1 MDSKSSTPVNM
12 PLDNISVSPPS
23 IQRTSALYFMDRE
36 REEAEAKEK
45 AKEKRQTNEHDGQ
58 FIPPESSQ
66 QSGIPYVRQTCDSLS
81 GPPILQFPDYDDAPL
96 RRERGSDYGLF
107 TDDFKHDL
115 NNYLHFAT
123 SKDLFELIKNATIEL
138 ENKFWSLSPLEDRKQ
153 FVPPPPPMA
162 GKLGAQFHSPLSNH
176 VNQSIPHELA
186 QLQRQPSEMPQ
197 LQRQSS
203 VLPRPTLER
212 QSNVAVLNPN
222 FHEEY
227 IERERERARAMKNS
241 DATHIDVGDEGDIY
255 HNVRPKSA
263 PTNNISRFSIS
274 DLDKLASDDNVFAT
288 SYDDTTTTRNMKDND
303 IL

>member
-23 IQRTSALYFMDRE
+23 IQRTSALYWMDKE
-36 REEAEAKEK
+36 REEQE
-45 AKEKRQTNEHDGQ
+45 GQ

-81 GPPILQFPDYDDAPL
+81 GPPILQFPEHDDLPTPL

-107 TDDFKHDL
+107 TDDFKYDL

-123 SKDLFELIKNATIEL
+123 SKELFELIKNATFEL

-162 GKLGAQFHSPLSNH
+162 GKLGASFHSPVSNH
-176 VNQSIPHELA
+176 VNQPIPHELP

-197 LQRQSS
+197 LQRQAS

-212 QSNVAVLNPN
+212 QTNTAVLNPN
-222 FHEEY
+222 FHEEM
-227 IERERERARAMKNS
+227 IERERERAFKAKKAYE

-263 PTNNISRFSIS
+263 PTNNTSKFSIS
-274 DLDKLASDDNVFAT
+274 DLDKLASDDSVFDT
-288 SYDDTTTTRNMKDND
+288 SYDNTTSTRNMKDND
-303 IL
+303 AL